1 MNCSRRAPT
10 IGKLESKEI
19 IKQQDAGPSIP
30 EAEAGGSLSWRPV
43 RTAQRNPVS
52 KNQKRGGGG
61 TGGEEERRR
70 EEQRPRQKRRKQA
83 KQLQAY
89 ITLAQDQVGFPGCM

>member
-61 TGGEEERRR
+61 NRGRRGKEERGT
-70 EEQRPRQKRRKQA
+70 E
-83 KQLQAY
+83 
-89 ITLAQDQVGFPGCM
+89 T

>member
-61 TGGEEERRR
+61 EQGEKRKGGERNRDLDKKGES
-70 EEQRPRQKRRKQA
+70 KLSSYK
-83 KQLQAY
+83 L
-89 ITLAQDQVGFPGCM
+89 I